1 MMQHRLPRGARRF
14 GLILATATLWAC
26 SSADPNY
33 YTLQPVPGTTH
44 DAVASIVE
52 VRRPG
57 LAGYLD
63 RSDLVLKDS
72 GYQLHVNSMDRW
84 AEPLGDMIGRV
95 ITQDLAQRLPHSSVF
110 SESGAISADP
120 GLRVEI
126 DVQRFDTNGDGT
138 LTLVAAEAI
147 EQGIGHV
154 PLRARTV
161 TLSEMPAQS
170 TAPGLAAAMSGLLGQ
185 LADGVASDIADV
197 AAEGQAIPKPGRAL
211 RAAP

>member
-1 MMQHRLPRGARRF
+1 MQHRLPRGARRF

-95 ITQDLAQRLPHSSVF
+95 ITQDLAQRLPTSSVF
-110 SESGAISADP
+110 SEDGAISADP

-126 DVQRFDTNGDGT
+126 DVQRFDTNADGT
-138 LTLVAAEAI
+138 LTLIAAMAI
-147 EQGIGHV
+147 EQGRGHV
-154 PLRARTV
+154 PVRTRTL
-161 TLSEMPAQS
+161 TLSQPLSQQS
-170 TAPGLAAAMSGLLGQ
+170 AAGLAAAMSALLG
-185 LADGVASDIADV
+185 LAADQVAADV
-197 AAEGQAIPKPGRAL
+197 AAAPVVEEGQGAL
-211 RAAP
+211 PPAPR